1 MSSLKQSA
9 RSVQETLLAR
19 GLECR
24 VVELP
29 ASTRTAREAAD
40 AIGCSVAQI
49 AKSIVFKGS
58 ESARAVLVVASGVN
72 RINEET
78 IASSVGEPIE
88 RASPE
93 FVREATGF
101 AIGGVPPCAH
111 ARPLLTFIDRD
122 LLALDVLWAAA
133 GTPNAVFR
141 IAPPQLVQLTGGEV
155 LEIS

>member
-1 MSSLKQSA
+1 MGSLKQSA
-9 RSVQETLLAR
+9 RAVQETLLAR

-49 AKSIVFKGS
+49 AKSIVFRGS

-78 IASSVGEPIE
+78 IASSLGEPIE

-101 AIGGVPPCAH
+101 AIGGVPPCGH

-141 IAPPQLVQLTGGEV
+141 IEPRQLVQLTGGEV

>member
-1 MSSLKQSA
+1 MDSLKQSA
-9 RSVQETLLAR
+9 RTVQDALQAR
-19 GLECR
+19 GLASR

-49 AKSIVFKGS
+49 AKSIIFKAS
-58 ESARAVLVVASGVN
+58 ESERAVLVVASGVN
-72 RINEET
+72 RVNEAT
-78 IASSVGEPIE
+78 VATRLGEPIE

-101 AIGGVPPCAH
+101 AIGGVPPCGH
-111 ARPLLTFIDRD
+111 ARPLVTFIDSD
-122 LLALDVLWAAA
+122 LLTLDVLWAAA
-133 GTPNAVFR
+133 GTPNAVFS
-141 IAPPQLVQLTGGEV
+141 IEPGQLVQLTEGEV

>member
-1 MSSLKQSA
+1 MGSLKQSA

-49 AKSIVFKGS
+49 AKSIVFRGS

-141 IAPPQLVQLTGGEV
+141 IEPQQLVRLTGGEV